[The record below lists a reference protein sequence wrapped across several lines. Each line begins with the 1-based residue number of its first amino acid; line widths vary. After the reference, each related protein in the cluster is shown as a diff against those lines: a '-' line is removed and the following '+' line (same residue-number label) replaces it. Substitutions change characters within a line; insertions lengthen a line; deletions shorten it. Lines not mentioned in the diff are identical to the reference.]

1 LVDNS
6 KNIYQI
12 NEPCLAE
19 GQKYRQVIGV
29 PLDHQWGLRWAT
41 GNRSPDTATFFG
53 ADGTSMGEIVN
64 LRKVRKQLKKRDE
77 AEQAAANRLLH
88 GRPNA
93 ERKLETARTAK
104 VDRYLDGHKI
114 ERGDA

>member
-1 LVDNS
+1 
-6 KNIYQI
+6 
-12 NEPCLAE
+12 
-19 GQKYRQVIGV
+19 
-29 PLDHQWGLRWAT
+29 
-41 GNRSPDTATFFG
+41 
-53 ADGTSMGEIVN
+53 MGEIVN

-88 GRPNA
+88 GRPKA